1 MIGDYN
7 CTFNKSS
14 RFLYRTASFCDG
26 FFIRKRH
33 WKSLLQN
40 NSFYAKSLLI
50 KIEDQHQ
57 KQQQIISRC
66 KKSEIIKLR
75 NNAYIDQ
82 YKYVSVNEKKSAWKG
97 KDIGEHEHED
107 DDLDY
112 LGNALLPVPTTHCN
126 PIFTC
131 VKAFLN
137 EDVNAKDEIIRMKYQ
152 INSNCFCN
160 NESECT
166 IENVLTN
173 VFDRYQ
179 NSLLNIDVLN

>member
-107 DDLDY
+107 DDHNF
-112 LGNALLPVPTTHCN
+112 LGNALLPVQT
-126 PIFTC
+126 

-137 EDVNAKDEIIRMKYQ
+137 EDVNAKDEIIRMQYQ
-152 INSNCFCN
+152 INSNCFGN

-179 NSLLNIDVLN
+179 NSLQNVDILN